1 MLSVVL
7 FADDAGRVVLSR
19 DFRGEVG
26 RLRVADFCA
35 SQLRAGSGALA
46 RGDAP
51 PVTLFDNSSFVVR
64 RVRDAPGPLWLV
76 SATSSNAN
84 VACVV
89 ELLAAF
95 ERLLRDYFAGETL
108 SASAI
113 RGKAALVFALL
124 DEARRC
130 TMHPRSRSLTAVA
143 QILDHGLPQV
153 LEPAALRHLVPFA
166 PGGGGGKQKRQKPSD
181 AAATSLAVTGA
192 VSWRPAG
199 VRYARNAVFLDVLEA
214 VDATLSASG
223 ALLFGSVSGCVRVRS
238 ELSGTPHCVM
248 ALNDSLRGAPQPG
261 APPADEDLTPGAPER
276 YSQATRRAALA
287 SSFTFHRCVRLRS
300 GDGDDER
307 REVAFV
313 PPDGEFELLRYRAP
327 LDAATPPPLKLISSV
342 LQHGRTRL
350 EIVCLVR
357 TQLPAGATATAV
369 RVRLPLPRAAAAVT
383 LRCGGAAR
391 AKAKWLRAEDTVLW
405 KLPELAS
412 GQEGTI
418 NVAVE
423 LLPSVIA
430 AASRWVAPSAQ
441 LAFTV
446 VGQTATGLRV
456 RQLRVT
462 EKANYEV
469 TKCARSRRKRST
481 ALRLLTPA
489 LPALQVGSLR
499 ALLRSLR
506 GAPANLNAWMAQ

>member
-1 MLSVVL
+1 MH
-7 FADDAGRVVLSR
+7 DACS
-19 DFRGEVG
+19 
-26 RLRVADFCA
+26 
-35 SQLRAGSGALA
+35 LA
-46 RGDAP
+46 
-51 PVTLFDNSSFVVR
+51 
-64 RVRDAPGPLWLV
+64 
-76 SATSSNAN
+76 
-84 VACVV
+84 C
-89 ELLAAF
+89 
-95 ERLLRDYFAGETL
+95 
-108 SASAI
+108 
-113 RGKAALVFALL
+113 
-124 DEARRC
+124 
-130 TMHPRSRSLTAVA
+130 LTAFA

-166 PGGGGGKQKRQKPSD
+166 AGSKRRSDKPSD

-261 APPADEDLTPGAPER
+261 APPADEDLTPGAPSR
-276 YSQATRRAALA
+276 YAEATRRAALA

-313 PPDGEFELLRYRAP
+313 PPDGEFELLRYRTP
-327 LDAATPPPLKLISSV
+327 LDDATPPPLKLISSV

-357 TQLPAGATATAV
+357 TQLPAGAKATAV

-383 LRCGGAAR
+383 LRCGGTAR
-391 AKAKWLRAEDTVLW
+391 AKAKWLRAEDAVLW

-418 NVAVE
+418 NVAVD

-430 AASRWVAPSAQ
+430 TSSQAARWTAPPAQ

-446 VGQTATGLRV
+446 AGQTATGLRV

-462 EKANYEV
+462 ENANYEV
-469 TKCARSRRKRST
+469 TKCARALHGLRMACCAWHAQHLF
-481 ALRLLTPA
+481 ALRLLTPSASSLSRRWVRYA
-489 LPALQVGSLR
+489 LSSGAYEARLQT
-499 ALLRSLR
+499 
-506 GAPANLNAWMAQ
+506 